1 MLTKTITDIVLKILR
16 YTLIFFLVAN
26 TACTAD
32 TIEGPPNGQGDR
44 CPVLN
49 RAQIPTL
56 SIDALL
62 DTVQKQTLR
71 YFWDFA
77 EPNSGMAR
85 ERNTS
90 GHLVTSGGTGFGIMA
105 MIAGIERGFLNRNE
119 VLQRLLQMANFLKD
133 ADRFHGAWPHW
144 IDGRTGRTIAFSPM
158 DDGGDLVETAFLLQG
173 LITAK
178 EYFDGQDPNEI
189 LLRNIITKLWEEV
202 NWQWYTRGQNV
213 LYWHWS
219 PNHLF
224 AMNMPIRGWHEALIV
239 YVLAASSP
247 TYPIEPEVYHQGWAR
262 SGNMKNGRFF
272 YNIQLPLG
280 PDFGGPLF
288 FAHYSFLG
296 LDPRG
301 LHDQYANYWEQ
312 NTNHSL
318 INYQYAVA
326 NPRGFCHYNDSIWG
340 ITASD
345 DPEVGYQAHA
355 PHNISGIDNGTI
367 TPTAALSSMPYTPQ
381 ESIRAMTTFYYYMH
395 HNLWGEYGFKDA
407 FNFEHRWF
415 ANSYLAIDQGPI
427 VVMIENYRTGLLWDT
442 FMKNEHVHHGLEKLG
457 FYYKLL
463 K

>member
-1 MLTKTITDIVLKILR
+1 MKNISKR
-16 YTLIFFLVAN
+16 FRSTLLSLFLVSLMTLVGCN
-26 TACTAD
+26 D
-32 TIEGPPNGQGDR
+32 SIEPPPDNNQNNR
-44 CPVLN
+44 CPRLN
-49 RAQIPTL
+49 RAPIATL
-56 SIDALL
+56 TDEALL
-62 DTVQKQTLR
+62 DTVQWQTLR

-90 GHLVTSGGTGFGIMA
+90 GHLVTTGGTGFGIMA
-105 MIAGIERGFLNRNE
+105 LIAGAERGFLQRQE
-119 VLQRLLQMANFLKD
+119 VLQRVTKISNFLKD
-133 ADRFHGAWPHW
+133 ADRFYGVWPHW
-144 IDGRTGRTIAFSPM
+144 IDGRTGRTIAFSAM

-173 LITAK
+173 LLTAK
-178 EYFDGQDPNEI
+178 EYFDGQHPDEI
-189 LLRNIITKLWEEV
+189 GLRSLITTMWEEV

-224 AMNMPIRGWHEALIV
+224 AMNMPIRGWHEGLIV

-247 TYPIEPEVYHQGWAR
+247 TFPIAPEVYHQGWAK
-262 SGNMKNGRFF
+262 GGAMKNGRFF

-301 LHDQYANYWEQ
+301 LSDQYANYWEQ
-312 NTNHSL
+312 NRRHSL
-318 INYQYAVA
+318 INYQYCIA
-326 NPRGFCHYNDSIWG
+326 NPKEFCHYNDSIWG

-355 PHNISGIDNGTI
+355 PFDISGKDNGTI
-367 TPTAALSSMPYTPQ
+367 TPTAALSSMPYTPE
-381 ESIRAMTTFYYYMH
+381 ESLKALKTFYYYMH
-395 HNLWGEYGFKDA
+395 NDLWGEYGFKDA

-415 ANSYLAIDQGPI
+415 ADSYLAIDQGPI
-427 VVMIENYRTGLLWDT
+427 VVMIENHRSGLLWDT
-442 FMKNEHVHHGLEKLG
+442 FMKNEHVHSGLVRLG
-457 FYYKLL
+457 FEYGN
-463 K
+463 